1 MLRVVWKRGS
11 TIMRLSAF
19 ILITWPLNVKTLQVS
34 ENVAAPANKTHV
46 CPCSEAKLQAR
57 KFPTCQPFTFIMVA
71 QHILYTAFTL
81 VIYYHLS
88 ADYPCMN
95 RSRTGLHSHQQVCK
109 NWPSKN
115 SHLQGMSHHHHCRIH
130 KPWSL
135 FLQVQMLQVIVSIA
149 CIINTIGTEVATITM
164 PLPWEE
170 ERMLVMIVSCW
181 PQWPA
186 PKCHQADESR

>member
-1 MLRVVWKRGS
+1 MFRVVWKRGS

-19 ILITWPLNVKTLQVS
+19 ILITWTLNVKTLQVS
-34 ENVAAPANKTHV
+34 ENVVTPANKAHV
-46 CPCSEAKLQAR
+46 RPCSGAKLQAR

-71 QHILYTAFTL
+71 QHILYTAFTTIWVQITPVWIGQEL
-81 VIYYHLS
+81 VSTATNECARL
-88 ADYPCMN
+88 DLP
-95 RSRTGLHSHQQVCK
+95 K
-109 NWPSKN
+109 NF
-115 SHLQGMSHHHHCRIH
+115 HLQGMSHHHHCRIH